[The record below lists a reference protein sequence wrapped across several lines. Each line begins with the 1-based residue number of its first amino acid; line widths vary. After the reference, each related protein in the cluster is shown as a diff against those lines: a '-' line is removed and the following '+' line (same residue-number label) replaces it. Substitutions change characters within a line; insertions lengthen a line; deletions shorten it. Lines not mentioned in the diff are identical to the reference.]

1 MRALLRTFAATV
13 FAGLVGAT
21 SAAAET
27 TLRLGHVLPA
37 NEIQAEAAQLF
48 ADRVAE
54 LSDGAVK
61 IQVFGGS
68 ALGNDRDMVE
78 GLNIGTVD
86 LWVGG
91 AGVLT
96 AASQTAAI
104 FTVPFMFDEL
114 AQFQKV
120 YDGEIGATISK
131 RIAAESG
138 HRILAYW
145 MRGPR
150 WLTTKSRVD
159 TPADLKGLKIRVP
172 DSPVFVRSWQQLG
185 AAPSPMAFGEVFTA
199 LQQGVIDG
207 QENPLSL
214 IYTARFS
221 EVIDYLVKTQHVLE
235 PIVMVMS
242 ARRLKALD
250 PKVQKV
256 LLDASNGKAKSF
268 VADRVTAGEEAFI
281 KKLVDQGMTL
291 VEVDK
296 SLFQKR
302 LEGFVE
308 AEFPK
313 IKDVHGMIRSAR

>member
-1 MRALLRTFAATV
+1 MRALLKPLAATV

-21 SAAAET
+21 SATAET
-27 TLRLGHVLPA
+27 TLRLGHVWPA
-37 NEIQAEAAQLF
+37 NEIQAEAAQVF

-61 IQVFGGS
+61 VQIFGGG

-159 TPADLKGLKIRVP
+159 TPTDLKGLKIRVP
-172 DSPVFVRSWQQLG
+172 DSPVFVRSWQRLG

-221 EVIDYLVKTQHVLE
+221 EVVDYLVKTQHVLE

-268 VADRVTAGEEAFI
+268 VADRVTAGEETFI

-302 LEGFVE
+302 LGGFVE

-313 IKDVHGMIRSAR
+313 IKDIHGMIRSAR

>member
-13 FAGLVGAT
+13 FAGLVSAT

-221 EVIDYLVKTQHVLE
+221 EVVDYLVKTQHVLE